1 MALFGASKR
10 GLFGDLFGGRSPYQ
24 TPGIGDGLPGATTP
38 APEPQFEPGT
48 GMFGGAARRPS
59 KWDKFSDNMS
69 NLAQSLG
76 AAQAFWDGD
85 FGTGV
90 GIQQMQQERQSRAA
104 QMAQDAQR
112 QQQLRAAI
120 ESMDLTPQEKVIAM
134 NAPEQFLQN
143 YAKRFAPQNETEDT
157 FTRSLRAAGI
167 DPASPQGQE
176 LYRQRVSTMA
186 QPAPNFIG
194 DGLGGG
200 RWVQPPAMPL
210 PGGAPAPT
218 QFNVGGEMLTPPR
231 LGQMPTEPPA
241 GAVSMLRSNPA
252 LRDQFDAKY
261 GQGAAARYL
270 GGQ

>member
-1 MALFGASKR
+1 MALFGSGGR
-10 GLFGDLFGGRSPYQ
+10 GLFGSIFGRAPYQ
-24 TPGIGDGLPGATTP
+24 TPGIGDGLPGADMPTP
-38 APEPQFEPGT
+38 DAPMSDKSGLL
-48 GMFGGAARRPS
+48 GRGSPS
-59 KWDKFSDNMS
+59 KWDRIGEGLG
-69 NLAQSLG
+69 NLAQGLG

-90 GIQQMQQERQSRAA
+90 GIQQLQQRQRSQAA
-104 QMAQDAQR
+104 QMAMDADRSR
-112 QQQLRAAI
+112 QLTAAI
-120 ESMDLTPQEKVIAM
+120 EAMDLTPQEKVIAI

-143 YAKRFAPQNETEDT
+143 YAKRFGPQGDSEDV

-210 PGGAPAPT
+210 PGGSQSAPT
-218 QFNVGGEMLTPPR
+218 QLNVGGEMLTPPR
-231 LGQMPTEPPA
+231 LTAPQAPPA
-241 GAVSMLRSNPA
+241 AAVSMLRSNPA

-261 GQGAAARYL
+261 GAGASARYL